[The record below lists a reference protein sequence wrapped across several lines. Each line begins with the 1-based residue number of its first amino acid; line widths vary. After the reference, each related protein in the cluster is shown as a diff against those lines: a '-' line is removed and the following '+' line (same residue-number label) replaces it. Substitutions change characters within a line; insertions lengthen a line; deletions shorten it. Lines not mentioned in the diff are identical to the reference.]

1 MRTIALALMGL
12 LLLAGCP
19 QQQANDTGNQPAS
32 TESTARAESDA
43 VVKQR
48 PTLTVWADPAL
59 ETVLGELG
67 SLFKELEGYPV
78 AAEFY
83 ERGELQAKLAD
94 TAAKDMPDVV
104 IFADPE
110 TLEMADGL
118 YEPET
123 LRTIA
128 GDRLVLVERQG
139 FGYKTP
145 TLFDIYKLRFE
156 HIGLGEQ
163 GTISGYYGE
172 QALIADGVMQRIE
185 DRIAR
190 YASED
195 ALTAAL
201 LADETQAALVL
212 ASTAANSEVSAWYVI
227 GEDLHEDI
235 RYQAAAG
242 AGKADKPGVME
253 LLTFLAE
260 DEDVQQV
267 FEGFG
272 HVRREMALGEER

>member
-1 MRTIALALMGL
+1 M

-19 QQQANDTGNQPAS
+19 QQEQGQGGNAAAPTDSAPAS
-32 TESTARAESDA
+32 QQVSAAGETTTQSGG
-43 VVKQR
+43 
-48 PTLTVWADPAL
+48 TLTLWADPAL
-59 ETVLGELG
+59 ERVLAELAG
-67 SLFKELEGYPV
+67 GFLELHAQGYQY
-78 AAEFY
+78 ELY
-83 ERGELQAKLAD
+83 ERGDMQVKLAEAD
-94 TAAKDMPDVV
+94 AGSAPDVV

-110 TLEMADGL
+110 TLALADGL

-128 GDRLVLVERQG
+128 GDRLVLVERPG
-139 FGYKTP
+139 HGYKTP
-145 TLFDIYKLRFE
+145 TLFDIYRLRFE
-156 HIGLGEQ
+156 HFGLGEVS
-163 GTISGYYGE
+163 TISGYYGE
-172 QALIADGVMQRIE
+172 QALISDGLMERIE

-190 YASED
+190 YYSAD
-195 ALTAAL
+195 DLTAAL

-212 ASTAANSEVSAWYVI
+212 ASTAANSEVAAWYLI

-242 AGKADKPGVME
+242 TGKADKQGVVE

-260 DEDVQQV
+260 SDEVQQV